1 MTKPNESDYGFTN
14 EQGWPSWRSEYEF
27 LKAYRAWD
35 KERKAPKESGGRP
48 RTRPIHESWN
58 EVLKKF
64 KPIPGKSQGAFCDW
78 VELNHLAKLNRS
90 TFSAM
95 QIKPIKPEIEK
106 LINKWLYIGDGQGLD
121 GSMNTNQHRVKK
133 EVQNGQAE

>member
-1 MTKPNESDYGFTN
+1 MMTKPQKQDYGWT
-14 EQGWPSWRSEYEF
+14 EDTGWTQGDKARFEYDTETW
-27 LKAYRAWD
+27 KIVNQ
-35 KERKAPKESGGRP
+35 KPGRK

-64 KPIPGKSQGAFCDW
+64 KPVPGKSQGAFCDW
-78 VELNHLAKLNRS
+78 VELNHLAKLNRA

-121 GSMNTNQHRVKK
+121 GSMNTNQDRL
-133 EVQNGQAE
+133 